1 VSKHD
6 LDVIYKQN
14 LESSIIEYVAKE
26 MNITVREAMDYYYSS
41 KLSEQ
46 IQSGENGIENLDYK
60 YLANDLME
68 NEKLITKQ

>member
-1 VSKHD
+1 MSKHD

-68 NEKLITKQ
+68 NEKLIAKQ

>member
-1 VSKHD
+1 MSKHD

-14 LESSIIEYVAKE
+14 LESSIIEYVAKD

-68 NEKLITKQ
+68 NEKLIAKQ